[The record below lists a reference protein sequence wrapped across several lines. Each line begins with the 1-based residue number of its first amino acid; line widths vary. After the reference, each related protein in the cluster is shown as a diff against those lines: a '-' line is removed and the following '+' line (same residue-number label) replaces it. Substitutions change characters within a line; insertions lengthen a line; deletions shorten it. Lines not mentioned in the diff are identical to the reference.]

1 MTAKTDALEI
11 AKQMIACPSVTPAEA
26 GAFEPVRSLLEPLG
40 FRAERDDTPN
50 GTSNLW
56 IRRGDAEPLFVFA
69 GHVDVVPPGDESL
82 WSVKPFDPVVKDG
95 KFFGRG
101 SSDMKTSDAAFAAAA
116 AEFVAEHPDHLGS
129 IAMLLTSDEEGDGDE
144 GTVRVAEKLQ
154 KEGIRFR
161 WCVVGEPSCSEKLGD
176 TIKVGRRGSLNA
188 TVVFTGKQGHVAYP
202 QKCVNPI
209 HAAARAMA
217 SLSSRVWDEGDDVFP
232 PTSFQVSNFH
242 SGVGAV
248 NVVPGAAEVKF
259 NLRYSA
265 AWEPEAL
272 QAEIERMMDE
282 AVAGTGARWE
292 ARWRVNARPFVTRTR
307 GEGSLAGEL
316 ASVIR
321 AVTGA
326 EAQLSTS
333 GGTSDARFLAPMSD
347 ETLEFGPTNGTIHS
361 PDEHI
366 GADEPDQLKR
376 IYKGLLERL
385 LLKP

>member
-1 MTAKTDALEI
+1 MAKIDALEL
-11 AKQMIACPSVTPAEA
+11 AKSLIRRPSVTPDVA
-26 GAFEPVRSLLEPLG
+26 GAYEPVRAVLEPRG
-40 FRAERDDTPN
+40 FASEIDKTPN
-50 GTSNLW
+50 GTTNLW
-56 IRRGDAEPLFVFA
+56 CRKGTEGPLFVFA
-69 GHVDVVPPGDESL
+69 GHVDVVPPGDASL
-82 WSVKPFDPVVKDG
+82 WTTPPFEPEVRDG
-95 KFFGRG
+95 RLFGRG
-101 SSDMKTSDAAFAAAA
+101 SSDMKTSDACFTAAV
-116 AEFVAEHPDHLGS
+116 AEFVDEHPDHKGS
-129 IAMLLTSDEEGDGDE
+129 IALLLTSDEEGDGDE
-144 GTVRVAEKLQ
+144 GTVRVAEKL
-154 KEGIRFR
+154 KASGIRFR
-161 WCVVGEPSCSEKLGD
+161 WCLVGEPSCSEALGD
-176 TIKVGRRGSLNA
+176 TVKVGRRGSLND
-188 TVVFTGKQGHVAYP
+188 TITFKGKQGHVAYP

-209 HAAARAMA
+209 HAAAKAMA
-217 SLSSRVWDEGDDVFP
+217 SLASRVWDEGDDVFP

-272 QAEIERMMDE
+272 RAEIERMMDE
-282 AVAGTGARWE
+282 AVAGTGAKWE

-321 AVTGA
+321 EVTGA

-366 GADEPDQLKR
+366 GAGEPEQLKR